1 MLQMIS
7 LLSFGLCKIKLFIS
21 FIAQRSEITP
31 TKETSQSQEAAN
43 VSIIQSSR
51 SGLPISQV
59 DCQRKTPNVILARF
73 GT

>member
-1 MLQMIS
+1 MLQNAN
-7 LLSFGLCKIKLFIS
+7 FI
-21 FIAQRSEITP
+21 FNFLIVFPAQRCQIAP
-31 TKETSQSQEAAN
+31 TKETSQSEEAAN